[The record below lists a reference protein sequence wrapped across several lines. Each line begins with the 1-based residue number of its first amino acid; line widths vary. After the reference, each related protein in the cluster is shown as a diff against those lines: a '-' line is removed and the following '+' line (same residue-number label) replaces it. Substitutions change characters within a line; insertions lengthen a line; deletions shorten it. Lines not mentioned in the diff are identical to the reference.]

1 MNNVVMEAFKN
12 KIAVVES
19 VRGTMSDDAKSTL
32 ANVLNNTSNALN
44 DLRTIRAVKNE
55 SLTDGVPASQWPGAI
70 DWFPEH
76 SIDMVSAIYASQI
89 IDDIVSVQSID
100 SPIGVIRFL
109 QYTYGNTRGNAKRA
123 GVAIDQWGAMR
134 GADAGIFAANE
145 RIDSEPANV
154 EEATEGANASSAKVH
169 GFMMYLPVKVKEE
182 CPIDIHNETKNWTL
196 RAKPTKCDGWV
207 VGSVDSDGFF
217 TKVTVT
223 GDNKK
228 APEFSINP
236 VSGQFCLELNDA
248 TDFALSKEDAVSTSY
263 YQDLSFAP
271 SNTEAL
277 ELRLRT
283 EMVKAVP
290 HKIRANFAFDASY
303 ALSKAHGINVEEA
316 LVNACTAEIRQE
328 RDNEV
333 ISLLMRQ
340 AKNTSTW
347 DRQVTSYISQH
358 EHDMSFISEIFACAS
373 KINYETKRGFG
384 NWVVVGRLG
393 LNIIKSAGSDH
404 FKATGATL
412 PNNGAFVVGEIEGQI
427 KVIYSPYI
435 PEDAYLVGYKG
446 SDMDAGFVVADFLPI
461 TKTDLVMLDDFFGR
475 QGLVSYYG
483 VKMLC
488 PAMYVRGKII
498 NGELGR

>member
-55 SLTDGVPASQWPGAI
+55 SLVDGVPASQLGAV

-109 QYTYGNTRGNAKRA
+109 QYTYGNTRGNAKKF

-145 RIDSEPANV
+145 RVDSEPANV
-154 EEATEGANASSAKVH
+154 EEAGENNSAKVH

-182 CPIDIHNETKNWTL
+182 CPIDIHNETENWTL
-196 RAKPTKCDGWV
+196 RAKPTKCEGWV

-217 TKVTVT
+217 SPVEVTNGT
-223 GDNKK
+223 
-228 APEFSINP
+228 APAFSINP
-236 VSGQFCLELNDA
+236 VSGEFCLELNGA
-248 TDFALSKEDAVSTSY
+248 TNDFALSGTDAVSTSY

-283 EMVKAVP
+283 EMIKAVP

-384 NWVVVGRLG
+384 NWVVVGRMG
-393 LNIIKSAGSDH
+393 LNIIKSAGSGH

-461 TKTDLVMLDDFFGR
+461 TKTDLVMLDDFVGR